1 MKKESYLALTWPG
14 PARPSPLAWCQSS
27 PTSASRQRRDT
38 ATPPR
43 APRRHLLAARA
54 SGGSGRRPR
63 RPLDRPDTSFAPYTS
78 PLPRLRH
85 GRRCR
90 ARAGV
95 NLAATVLPSPSR
107 AVQQLRL
114 DALVLSAE
122 SGNAER
128 PASPPAPSTSPPLL
142 RDRRRPPDVVSPSPT
157 ALFAS
162 T

>member
-1 MKKESYLALTWPG
+1 MHLSPLPIVSG
-14 PARPSPLAWCQSS
+14 PAHTLTPTRPLPSYRRGQGQPWRHLHGRCHTSSIRAPPSPTRCPHFS
-27 PTSASRQRRDT
+27 P
-38 ATPPR
+38 
-43 APRRHLLAARA
+43 AAN
-54 SGGSGRRPR
+54 PR
-63 RPLDRPDTSFAPYTS
+63 RPLTLPL
-78 PLPRLRH
+78 LPRAALPRRLRSH
-85 GRRCR
+85 PIRCR

-142 RDRRRPPDVVSPSPT
+142 RDCRRPPDVVSPSPT
-157 ALFAS
+157 APFAS